1 MSKIIAGINMDE
13 FRLYVQK
20 TVENKHRKQLRV
32 KKLYHDDE
40 TFNQLMEKIV
50 EKDNKI
56 LSQMVYEKDSPST
69 SWNILNT
76 IMEIA
81 LSDGLEHI
89 ELDEFAREFPSTMSK
104 YRGWTFGITHG
115 QGSIISIY
123 DPTDK
128 LIYRF

>member
-1 MSKIIAGINMDE
+1 MSNLIDGFNMDE

-20 TVENKHRKQLRV
+20 TVEKKHRDQLRV

-40 TFNQLMEKIV
+40 SFNQLILKIV

-56 LSQMVYEKDSPST
+56 LSQMIIEKQTPSS
-69 SWNILNT
+69 SWRILNT
-76 IMEIA
+76 LMDIVFSE
-81 LSDGLEHI
+81 GLEHI
-89 ELDEFAREFPSTMSK
+89 ELDDLTRHFPSSMYK

-115 QGSIISIY
+115 QGSIISIFNPN
-123 DPTDK
+123 DE